1 MKIFRSFVYL
11 IKPEQKAM
19 NQKTTLS
26 INTPCSEKFNNFTST
41 EKGGFCNSCQKE
53 VIDFRNW
60 TDKEVAIHFKNT
72 TQKTC
77 GYFREDQLKSYDDI
91 IPLKTNRY
99 PFFNASVAS
108 VSLLSLL
115 SFNSAFGQSK
125 EKPATIQ
132 YENKNNKVKE
142 VDQQSEGIIVKG
154 IISDELGPLAGA
166 NVALKNSNIG
176 VTTNFNGEFTFPQP
190 VKEGTVLLV
199 SYVGCK
205 TQEIIVNNEMN
216 TIILKMDESLKH
228 DLLMIGEVSVTKVY
242 QSKPSFVQR
251 VKSWFRKNE

>member
-1 MKIFRSFVYL
+1 
-11 IKPEQKAM
+11 M

-60 TDKEVAIHFKNT
+60 TDKAIANHFKNT
-72 TQKTC
+72 TQKAC
-77 GYFREDQLKSYDDI
+77 GYFREEQLKTYHNDANS
-91 IPLKTNRY
+91 LKTNRY
-99 PFFNASVAS
+99 KFWNVGVAS

-115 SFNSAFGQSK
+115 SFNSAFGQTK
-125 EKPATIQ
+125 EEPTTIQ
-132 YENKNNKVKE
+132 TENKNKVKQIE
-142 VDQQSEGIIVKG
+142 GLSEGIIIKG
-154 IISDELGPLAGA
+154 IISDEIGPLAGA

-176 VTTNFNGEFTFPQP
+176 VTTNFDGEFTFPKP
-190 VKEGTVLLV
+190 LNVGDILLV
-199 SYVGCK
+199 SYVGFK
-205 TQEIIVNNEMN
+205 TQEINVTNQTN
-216 TIILKMDESLKH
+216 TITLKMDDSLRH
-228 DLLMIGEVSVTKVY
+228 DIYMIGEVSVAKLY

>member
-1 MKIFRSFVYL
+1 
-11 IKPEQKAM
+11 M

-26 INTPCSEKFNNFTST
+26 INTPCSKKFNNFTST

-60 TDKEVAIHFKNT
+60 TDIAIANHCKNT
-72 TQKTC
+72 TQKAC
-77 GYFREDQLKSYDDI
+77 GYFRDEQLKTYHNDANS
-91 IPLKTNRY
+91 LKTNRY
-99 PFFNASVAS
+99 KFWNAGVAS

-115 SFNSAFGQSK
+115 SFNSAFGQTK
-125 EKPATIQ
+125 EEPTTIQ
-132 YENKNNKVKE
+132 TENKNKVKQIE
-142 VDQQSEGIIVKG
+142 GLSEGIIVNG

-176 VTTNFNGEFTFPQP
+176 VTTNFDGEFTFPKP
-190 VKEGTVLLV
+190 LEKGAVLIV
-199 SYVGCK
+199 SFLGFE
-205 TQEIIVNNEMN
+205 TQEFKVSEKNNIVM
-216 TIILKMDESLKH
+216 KMVMTSCVTL
-228 DLLMIGEVSVTKVY
+228 GEVSVAKVY